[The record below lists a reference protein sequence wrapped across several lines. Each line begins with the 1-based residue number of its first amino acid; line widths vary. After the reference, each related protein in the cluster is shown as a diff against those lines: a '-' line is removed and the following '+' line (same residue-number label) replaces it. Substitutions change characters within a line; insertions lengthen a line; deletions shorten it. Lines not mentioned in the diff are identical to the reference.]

1 MNSVLL
7 KIAIVALLIA
17 FAIVCYYPILHL
29 NGNYCLVFSL
39 FILVKK
45 LVLSLKYTMAEL
57 NHKKNVHGGH
67 RASATKMV
75 KKAEELLA
83 QEVPNKSLL
92 ARMKLSL
99 QEKLSTLKE
108 LDSEVVDLVKEEEV
122 VNEIEQADAYK
133 EDIYDAIAKLEQL
146 SLKTSTTAPAAT
158 VLPSRDPASESKV
171 RLPKLMIQPFR
182 GELTTWTT
190 FWDSS

>member
-1 MNSVLL
+1 MLFCYCFMNSVL
-7 KIAIVALLIA
+7 
-17 FAIVCYYPILHL
+17 FAIIQYCTDL

-57 NHKKNVHGGH
+57 NHKKNVRGGH

-108 LDSEVVDLVKEEEV
+108 LDSEVVDLVKEEEEEV
-122 VNEIEQADAYK
+122 VNEIEQADACK

-171 RLPKLMIQPFR
+171 GLPKLMIQPFR